1 MADVYKVRFLP
12 RDRVFP
18 AEPGETLLETAM
30 RSGVHINASCGGNGA
45 CGKCRIR
52 IKEGQVDSSPSPVI
66 SETDY
71 DAGVRL
77 ACRTRP
83 LGDVTVEIPFESQV
97 DRVSLKRRETSP
109 RILSAAALDR
119 LVTDWSVNPSVFK
132 EYVELVPPSAEDN
145 MNDLG
150 RLIRELKKTFPES
163 EVSPDLR
170 VVKKLATTLRG
181 GDWRVTATLDA
192 SNGDLGLINLE
203 PGNTVEKHY
212 SIAIDIGTT
221 TVWGQILDLSHC
233 RDVRQAGAQDGSIQ
247 SCVLGEAADYNGQ
260 ISYGEDVISR
270 IMYAQKEGGLDRLKE
285 VICSTING
293 IIRELFRTGNI
304 DAEFVSHVVL
314 AGNTTM
320 THLIFGVDPKYL
332 MLSPYVPAFN
342 ALPPLVARDLGLEVG
357 EHALAY
363 VAPCVAS
370 YVGGDIVA
378 GVLASGIFQRDEI
391 ALFMDIG
398 TNGEIVVGSKD
409 WLTCTSCSAGPA
421 FEGGGIMFGMRAGN
435 GAIEQVSI
443 DPSTYEPMILTIG
456 RTKPAGICGSGLID
470 AAAEFFDAGIID
482 RNGRIRRD
490 LATNRVREGEV
501 GWEYVLAWAEETQ
514 IGRDIA
520 LTEADLDNLIRAK
533 AAVYAGCRTL
543 LGSVGL
549 TFDDVDKVI
558 IAGGFGRYLNI
569 ERAQTIGL
577 LPDVAPEKF
586 VFIGNG
592 SLLGARLMTFSR
604 ELLKEA
610 GRIARSMTNIELSS
624 NPSFMNEFMAA
635 LFLPHTDDRQ
645 FPHVMEL
652 DTNSRERNGM
662 HA

>member
-1 MADVYKVRFLP
+1 LAGVNKVKFLP

-18 AEPGETLLETAM
+18 ALADETILETAM

-45 CGKCRIR
+45 CGKCRILVR
-52 IKEGQVDSSPSPVI
+52 EGQVDSSPSPALPDA
-66 SETDY
+66 DY
-71 DAGVRL
+71 EAGVRL

-83 LGDVTVEIPFESQV
+83 LSDVAIEIPFESQV
-97 DRVSLKRRETSP
+97 DKIALKRRETSP
-109 RILSAAALDR
+109 RILSAAALDQ
-119 LVTDWSVNPSVFK
+119 LVRDWSVDPSVFK
-132 EYVELVPPSAEDN
+132 EYVELPPPSAEDN

-150 RLIRELKKTFPES
+150 RLVRALKKG

-170 VVKKLATTLRG
+170 VVKKLAQTLRDA
-181 GDWRVTATLDA
+181 DWRVTVTMDATD
-192 SNGDLGLINLE
+192 GDLRLTEIE

-221 TVWGQILDLSHC
+221 TVWGQLLDLSHC
-233 RDVRQAGAQDGSIQ
+233 RDVRQENASDGGIQ

-270 IMYAQKEGGLDRLKE
+270 IMYAQKEGGLDRLRE
-285 VICSTING
+285 VILSTING
-293 IIRELFRTGNI
+293 IIRELLRLGRVE
-304 DAEFVSHVVL
+304 AEWISHVAL

-320 THLIFGVDPKYL
+320 THLVCGVDPKYL
-332 MLSPYVPAFN
+332 MLAPYVPAFN
-342 ALPPLVARDLGLEVG
+342 AMPPVSARDLGLEVG
-357 EHALAY
+357 DHALAY

-378 GVLASGIFQRDEI
+378 GVLASGIFQRGEV
-391 ALFMDIG
+391 ALFLDIG
-398 TNGEIVVGSKD
+398 TNGEIVIGNKD

-421 FEGGGIMFGMRAGN
+421 FEGGGIRFGMRAGS

-443 DPSTYEPMILTIG
+443 DPSTYEPMLLTVG
-456 RTKPAGICGSGLID
+456 RTRPAGICGSGLID
-470 AAAEFFDAGIID
+470 AVAEFFETGIID
-482 RNGRIRRD
+482 RDGRIRRD
-490 LATNRVREGEV
+490 LETNRVREGEV
-501 GWEYVLAWAEETQ
+501 GWEYVLAWAKETQ

-543 LGSVGL
+543 LSSLGL
-549 TFDDVDKVI
+549 TFRNVDKVI

-604 ELLKEA
+604 ELLDKA
-610 GRIARSMTNIELSS
+610 RQIARSMTNIELSS
-624 NPSFMNEFMAA
+624 NPAFMNEFMAA
-635 LFLPHTDDRQ
+635 LFIPHTDDRE
-645 FPHVMEL
+645 FPRVMEL
-652 DTNSRERNGM
+652 VSGSRERIGR

>member
-1 MADVYKVRFLP
+1 MVGVNKVKFLP

-18 AEPGETLLETAM
+18 ALADETILETAM

-45 CGKCRIR
+45 CGKCRILVR
-52 IKEGQVDSSPSPVI
+52 EGEVDSSPSPALPDA
-66 SETDY
+66 DY
-71 DAGVRL
+71 NAGVRL

-83 LGDVTVEIPFESQV
+83 LSDVAIEIPFESQV
-97 DRVSLKRRETSP
+97 DKIALKRRETSP
-109 RILSAAALDR
+109 RILSAAALDQ
-119 LVTDWSVNPSVFK
+119 LVKDWSVDPSVFK
-132 EYVELVPPSAEDN
+132 EYVELPPPSAEDN

-150 RLIRELKKTFPES
+150 RLVRALKKG

-170 VVKKLATTLRG
+170 VVKKLAQTLREA
-181 GDWRVTATLDA
+181 DWRVTVTVDATD
-192 SNGDLGLINLE
+192 GDLRLTEIE

-221 TVWGQILDLSHC
+221 TVWGQLLDLSHC
-233 RDVRQAGAQDGSIQ
+233 RDVRLENASDGGIQ
-247 SCVLGEAADYNGQ
+247 SCVLGEAADYNAQ

-270 IMYAQKEGGLDRLKE
+270 IMYAQKEGGLDRLRE
-285 VICSTING
+285 VILSTING
-293 IIRELFRTGNI
+293 IIRELLRVGGVE
-304 DAEFVSHVVL
+304 AEWISHVAL

-320 THLIFGVDPKYL
+320 THLVCGVDPKYL

-342 ALPPLVARDLGLEVG
+342 AMPPVSARDLGLEVG
-357 EHALAY
+357 DHALAY

-378 GVLASGIFQRDEI
+378 GVLASGIFQRGEV
-391 ALFMDIG
+391 ALFLDIG
-398 TNGEIVVGSKD
+398 TNGEIVIGNKD

-421 FEGGGIMFGMRAGN
+421 FEGGGIRFGMRAGS

-443 DPSTYEPMILTIG
+443 DPSTYEPMLLTVG
-456 RTKPAGICGSGLID
+456 RTRPAGICGSGLID
-470 AAAEFFDAGIID
+470 AVAEFFETGIID
-482 RNGRIRRD
+482 RDGRIRRD
-490 LATNRVREGEV
+490 LKTNRVREGEV
-501 GWEYVLAWAEETQ
+501 GWEYVLAWAKETQ

-543 LGSVGL
+543 LSSLGL
-549 TFDDVDKVI
+549 TFRNVDKVI

-604 ELLKEA
+604 ELLDKA
-610 GRIARSMTNIELSS
+610 RQIARSMTNIELSS
-624 NPSFMNEFMAA
+624 NPAFMNEFMAA
-635 LFLPHTDDRQ
+635 LFIPHTDDRE
-645 FPHVMEL
+645 FPRVMEL
-652 DTNSRERNGM
+652 VSGSRERNGT

>member
-1 MADVYKVRFLP
+1 
-12 RDRVFP
+12 
-18 AEPGETLLETAM
+18 
-30 RSGVHINASCGGNGA
+30 
-45 CGKCRIR
+45 
-52 IKEGQVDSSPSPVI
+52 
-66 SETDY
+66 
-71 DAGVRL
+71 
-77 ACRTRP
+77 
-83 LGDVTVEIPFESQV
+83 
-97 DRVSLKRRETSP
+97 
-109 RILSAAALDR
+109 
-119 LVTDWSVNPSVFK
+119 
-132 EYVELVPPSAEDN
+132 
-145 MNDLG
+145 
-150 RLIRELKKTFPES
+150 
-163 EVSPDLR
+163 
-170 VVKKLATTLRG
+170 
-181 GDWRVTATLDA
+181 
-192 SNGDLGLINLE
+192 
-203 PGNTVEKHY
+203 
-212 SIAIDIGTT
+212 
-221 TVWGQILDLSHC
+221 
-233 RDVRQAGAQDGSIQ
+233 
-247 SCVLGEAADYNGQ
+247 
-260 ISYGEDVISR
+260 
-270 IMYAQKEGGLDRLKE
+270 MYAQKEGGLDRLRE

-293 IIRELFRTGNI
+293 IIRELLRTGGI
-304 DAEFVSHVVL
+304 EAEFVSHVVL

-320 THLIFGVDPKYL
+320 THLICGVDPKYL

-342 ALPPLVARDLGLEVG
+342 AIPPVSARDLGLEVG
-357 EHALAY
+357 DHVLAY

-370 YVGGDIVA
+370 YVGGDVVA

-398 TNGEIVVGSKD
+398 TNGEIVIGNKD

-421 FEGGGIMFGMRAGN
+421 FEGGGIRFGMRAGA

-443 DPSTYEPMILTIG
+443 DPSTYKPMILTIG

-470 AAAEFFDAGIID
+470 AAAEFFETGIID

-549 TFDDVDKVI
+549 TFGDVDKVI
-558 IAGGFGRYLNI
+558 IAGGFGRYLNV

-577 LPDVAPEKF
+577 LPDVPPEKF

-610 GRIARSMTNIELSS
+610 GQIARSMTNIELSS
-624 NPSFMNEFMAA
+624 NPAFMDEFMAA
-635 LFLPHTDDRQ
+635 LFIPHTDDRQ
-645 FPHVMEL
+645 FPRVMEL
-652 DTNSRERNGM
+652 ADDSRERNGM

>member
-1 MADVYKVRFLP
+1 MAGVNKVKFLP

-18 AEPGETLLETAM
+18 ALADETILETAM

-45 CGKCRIR
+45 CGKCRILVR
-52 IKEGQVDSSPSPVI
+52 EGQVDSSPSPALPDA
-66 SETDY
+66 DY

-83 LGDVTVEIPFESQV
+83 LSDVAIEIPLESQV
-97 DRVSLKRRETSP
+97 DKIALKRRETSP
-109 RILSAAALDR
+109 RILSAAALDQ
-119 LVTDWSVNPSVFK
+119 LVRDWSVDPSVFK
-132 EYVELVPPSAEDN
+132 EYVELPPPSAEDN

-150 RLIRELKKTFPES
+150 RLVRALKKG

-170 VVKKLATTLRG
+170 VVKKLAQTLRDA
-181 GDWRVTATLDA
+181 DWRVTVTMDATD
-192 SNGDLGLINLE
+192 GDLRLTEIE

-221 TVWGQILDLSHC
+221 TVWGQLLDLSHC
-233 RDVRQAGAQDGSIQ
+233 RDVRQENASDGGIQ

-270 IMYAQKEGGLDRLKE
+270 IMYAQKEGGLDRLRE
-285 VICSTING
+285 VILSTING
-293 IIRELFRTGNI
+293 IIRELLRLGKVE
-304 DAEFVSHVVL
+304 AEWISHVAL

-320 THLIFGVDPKYL
+320 THLVCGVDPKYL

-342 ALPPLVARDLGLEVG
+342 AMPPVSARDLGLEVG
-357 EHALAY
+357 DHALAY

-378 GVLASGIFQRDEI
+378 GVLASGIFQRSEV
-391 ALFMDIG
+391 ALFLDIG
-398 TNGEIVVGSKD
+398 TNGEIVIGNKD

-421 FEGGGIMFGMRAGN
+421 FEGGGIRFGMRAGS

-443 DPSTYEPMILTIG
+443 DPSTYEPMLLTVG
-456 RTKPAGICGSGLID
+456 RTRPAGICGSGLID
-470 AAAEFFDAGIID
+470 AVAEFFETGIID
-482 RNGRIRRD
+482 RDGRIRRD
-490 LATNRVREGEV
+490 LETNRVREGEV
-501 GWEYVLAWAEETQ
+501 GWEYVLAWAKETQ

-543 LGSVGL
+543 LSSLGL
-549 TFDDVDKVI
+549 TFRNVDKVI

-604 ELLKEA
+604 ELLDKA
-610 GRIARSMTNIELSS
+610 RQIARSMTNIELSS
-624 NPSFMNEFMAA
+624 NPAFMNEFMAA
-635 LFLPHTDDRQ
+635 LFIPHTDDRE
-645 FPHVMEL
+645 FPRVMEL
-652 DTNSRERNGM
+652 VSGSRERIGR